1 MLEIDGSHELAEGL
15 ALVLVFVALSVP
27 IIIVCL
33 FSYLKKRLEH
43 KQIMAA
49 IEKGVPPQQI
59 IKTHTPTPSSPRWI
73 KSLTRG
79 IIVLLIAA
87 IMLTSGLV
95 NGSFC
100 FGFPFDSTRSFIA
113 LVLLAIGLGLVIRGL
128 LLRKIESQQDRASK
142 NIPPNG
148 IS

>member
-1 MLEIDGSHELAEGL
+1 MEINCSELMEGL

-43 KQIMAA
+43 KQIIAA
-49 IEKGVPPQQI
+49 IEKGIPPQQI
-59 IKTHTPTPSSPRWI
+59 LKTVAPAGPRWI

-79 IIVLLIAA
+79 IAILLIAV
-87 IMLTSGLV
+87 ILFTSGLV
-95 NGSFC
+95 NGDFC
-100 FGFPFDSTRSFIA
+100 FVFPFGSTRSFIA
-113 LVLLAIGLGLVIRGL
+113 LILLAIGLGLVIRGL
-128 LLRKIESQQDRASK
+128 LLRKAESQQNQASK

-148 IS
+148 IG

>member
-1 MLEIDGSHELAEGL
+1 MEGL

-49 IEKGVPPQQI
+49 IEKGIPPQQI
-59 IKTHTPTPSSPRWI
+59 LKTVAPTGPRWI

-79 IIVLLIAA
+79 IAIFLIAV
-87 IMLTSGLV
+87 ILLTFGLA
-95 NGSFC
+95 NGNFC
-100 FGFPFDSTRSFIA
+100 LGLPFNSTQSLIA
-113 LVLLAIGLGLVIRGL
+113 LILLAIGLSLVVRGL
-128 LLRKIESQQDRASK
+128 LLRKAESQQNQASK

>member
-1 MLEIDGSHELAEGL
+1 MEINCSELMEGL

-49 IEKGVPPQQI
+49 IEKGIPPQQI
-59 IKTHTPTPSSPRWI
+59 LKTVAPAGPRWI
-73 KSLTRG
+73 KSFTRG
-79 IIVLLIAA
+79 IAIFLIAV
-87 IMLTSGLV
+87 ILLTFELV
-95 NGSFC
+95 NGNFC
-100 FGFPFDSTRSFIA
+100 LGFPFNSTQSLIA
-113 LVLLAIGLGLVIRGL
+113 LILLAIGLSLVIRSL
-128 LLRKIESQQDRASK
+128 LLRKAESQRNQASK

-148 IS
+148 VS

>member
-1 MLEIDGSHELAEGL
+1 MLEINGSHELAEGL

-49 IEKGVPPQQI
+49 IEKGIPPQQI
-59 IKTHTPTPSSPRWI
+59 MKTVTPASPRWI

-79 IIVLLIAA
+79 TGILLIA
-87 IMLTSGLV
+87 IILLTFGLV
-95 NGSFC
+95 NGNCC
-100 FGFPFDSTRSFIA
+100 FGFPFGSIRSLIA
-113 LVLLAIGLGLVIRGL
+113 LILLAIGLNLVIRGL
-128 LLRKIESQQDRASK
+128 LLRKAEARQNQASK